1 MREGKEILYL
11 SRSLFFSMVE
21 LAVSGDIS
29 EFSPELL
36 IPPETVVGKVAV

>member
-1 MREGKEILYL
+1 
-11 SRSLFFSMVE
+11 MVE